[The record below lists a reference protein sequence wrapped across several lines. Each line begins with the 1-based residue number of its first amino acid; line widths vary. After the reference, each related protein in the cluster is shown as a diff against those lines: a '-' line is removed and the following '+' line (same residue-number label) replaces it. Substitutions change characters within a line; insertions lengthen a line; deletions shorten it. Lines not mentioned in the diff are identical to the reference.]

1 MLGCKQKD
9 INDYMNPKEILV
21 SQPLAFWL
29 SLIATLVSII
39 SLFFSLE
46 NQRRV
51 RRMDALQKRSQLLF
65 KLSEVNSQL
74 VTAILSQRHLNLALK
89 EFRLN
94 PLSNSSEIKGITEIE
109 EDNSRL
115 DLTLDDLTKEVEAM
129 QHSFEGNT
137 AKTDPFF
144 IEELLPK
151 VNKMKDVIENTS
163 KVISSSMTMLEDMSE
178 RRIKQSSSHTD
189 VAT

>member
-1 MLGCKQKD
+1 
-9 INDYMNPKEILV
+9 MNPKEILV

-94 PLSNSSEIKGITEIE
+94 PLSNSSEIKGIAVRWS
-109 EDNSRL
+109 N
-115 DLTLDDLTKEVEAM
+115 LTGHETLC
-129 QHSFEGNT
+129 
-137 AKTDPFF
+137 
-144 IEELLPK
+144 
-151 VNKMKDVIENTS
+151 KM
-163 KVISSSMTMLEDMSE
+163 
-178 RRIKQSSSHTD
+178 R
-189 VAT
+189 

>member
-1 MLGCKQKD
+1 
-9 INDYMNPKEILV
+9 MNPKEILV

-94 PLSNSSEIKGITEIE
+94 PLSNSSEIKGIAEIE

>member
-94 PLSNSSEIKGITEIE
+94 PLSNSSEIKGIAEIE

>member
-1 MLGCKQKD
+1 MC
-9 INDYMNPKEILV
+9 PE
-21 SQPLAFWL
+21 
-29 SLIATLVSII
+29 
-39 SLFFSLE
+39 
-46 NQRRV
+46 
-51 RRMDALQKRSQLLF
+51 
-65 KLSEVNSQL
+65 KLD
-74 VTAILSQRHLNLALK
+74 HL
-89 EFRLN
+89 
-94 PLSNSSEIKGITEIE
+94 TEIE

>member
-94 PLSNSSEIKGITEIE
+94 PLSNSSEIKGIAEIE

-129 QHSFEGNT
+129 EHSFEGIT